1 MATSLLAGGRQVP
14 ARQKPA
20 GQASAQPVTPPAK
33 PLEIATP
40 AWLQPILDRLVEKPE
55 GKEDDDEKE
64 DQPLLKALEQIRD
77 NTTAISQLT
86 ERLTKEI
93 ERNRTLQAKVDDLQA
108 QLVAAKAQPKPTPVQ
123 TTPQWDTIRVIRGA
137 DGLMRDLKLVK
148 E

>member
-20 GQASAQPVTPPAK
+20 EQPVAQPAPPK

-40 AWLQPILDRLVEKPE
+40 AWLQTILDKMVDS
-55 GKEDDDEKE
+55 KEADQRYDDAE
-64 DQPLLKALEQIRD
+64 LKA
-77 NTTAISQLT
+77 AINKLRQEVGPIATLKAEAARQK
-86 ERLTKEI
+86 ERADM
-93 ERNRTLQAKVDDLQA
+93 LQALVTDLQA
-108 QLVAAKAQPKPTPVQ
+108 QLVQARAQPKPATVQ
-123 TTPQWDTIRVIRGA
+123 AAPQWDTIRVIRGA